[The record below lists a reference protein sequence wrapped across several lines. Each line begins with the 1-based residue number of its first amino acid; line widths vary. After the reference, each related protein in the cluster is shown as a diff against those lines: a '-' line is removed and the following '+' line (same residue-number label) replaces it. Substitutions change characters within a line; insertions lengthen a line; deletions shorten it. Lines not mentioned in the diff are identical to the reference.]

1 MTTVTTRESGH
12 SVNKQLLLS
21 GVWLVD
27 TQAALLKQSIMGAM
41 QDPLSFLKMWGI
53 EVLNQK

>member
-21 GVWLVD
+21 GAWFVD
-27 TQAALLKQSIMGAM
+27 TQAALLKQSITGAM
-41 QDPLSFLKMWGI
+41 QDPLSFLEFGGFKY
-53 EVLNQK
+53 